1 MTVNDTKTMSF
12 WFKLYFGFTR
22 QKLFH
27 QVYATKIYF
36 GDFVMFYGFF
46 NIHLCLRSWKKIKE
60 QSDYG
65 YLPRSEIRR
74 IWTILKDAIAIFNR
88 KL

>member
-1 MTVNDTKTMSF
+1 MDF
-12 WFKLYFGFTR
+12 LIFT
-22 QKLFH
+22 
-27 QVYATKIYF
+27 
-36 GDFVMFYGFF
+36 FV
-46 NIHLCLRSWKKIKE
+46 LDLEKKIKE

>member
-1 MTVNDTKTMSF
+1 MTRRLCHFGLNYILALLTKN
-12 WFKLYFGFTR
+12 Y
-22 QKLFH
+22 FH